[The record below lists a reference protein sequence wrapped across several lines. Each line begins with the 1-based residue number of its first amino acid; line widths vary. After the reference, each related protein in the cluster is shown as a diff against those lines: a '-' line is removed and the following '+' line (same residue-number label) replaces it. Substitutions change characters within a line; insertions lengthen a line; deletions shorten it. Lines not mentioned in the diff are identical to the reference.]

1 VGYPKLGFE
10 NLSYMGIMKLGLMT
24 NQQQASA
31 LLKAIGELK
40 AIVQTFSQT
49 L

>member
-1 VGYPKLGFE
+1 
-10 NLSYMGIMKLGLMT
+10 MGIMKLGLLT

-31 LLKAIGELK
+31 LLKAMGKLK
-40 AIVQTFSQT
+40 ATVQIFSQT